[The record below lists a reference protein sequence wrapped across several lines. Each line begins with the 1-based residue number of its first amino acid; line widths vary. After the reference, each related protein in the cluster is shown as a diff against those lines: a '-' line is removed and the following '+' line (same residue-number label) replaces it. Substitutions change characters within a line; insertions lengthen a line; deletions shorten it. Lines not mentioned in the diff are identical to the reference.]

1 VYLLTDYQITYPEL
15 FLFSGNNDYF
25 IYNNKFMPEIFLMQ
39 KIILAEFRS
48 IDLSHLLRNL

>member
-1 VYLLTDYQITYPEL
+1 MYLLTDYQITYPEL

-25 IYNNKFMPEIFLMQ
+25 IYNNKFMPKIFLMQ